1 MAFIRKIQL
10 KNYKRFSDFTITPN
24 QGINILVGDNEAG
37 KSTILEAI
45 DLVSCG
51 SLHRMDSIGVD
62 KLLNIDAVNAF
73 NDGNRKFENL
83 PILEVD
89 LYLEG
94 DFDFSMNGKNNLSGE
109 ECDGIRLVCR
119 ANDDYRTEINEAL
132 AENEKYFP
140 YDFYMARFST
150 FADEGYS
157 GYKKKLRTVLI
168 DSTNMNSDYATTDF
182 IKRMYAQY
190 TENNVK
196 ERVQH
201 KSQYRQ
207 LRNNFQEESLKG
219 LNERGPS
226 SSGYSFGLKRGSTIN
241 LENDLM
247 IFEENVGLDS
257 KGTGT
262 QVFVKTDFA
271 LERSGENVDVILV
284 EEPENHLSHVNLRKL
299 VQKINAK
306 HHGQLF
312 VTTHNSMISTRL
324 ELKNLLIVSTENR
337 NSPMMLNNLRDETA
351 KYFMKTPPASMV
363 EFVLSNKSILVEGPA
378 EFMLMERFYQII
390 RSKLPDEEGVQI
402 IDVRG
407 LSFKR
412 YLEIAKL
419 TGARVAVITDNDKD
433 YEKNCI
439 KKYKDFESDE
449 NIKIFSEKDNSKR
462 TFEIVLSGDNEE
474 LCESLFGGDCTAYML
489 NNKTEAAFDLLS
501 LSHDKEIV
509 VPNYIGEAIRWI
521 NE

>member
-1 MAFIRKIQL
+1 MAFIRKIRL
-10 KNYKRFSDFTITPN
+10 KNYKRFKDFTILPN
-24 QGINILVGDNEAG
+24 EGINILVGDNEAG

-45 DLVSCG
+45 DIVSCG
-51 SLHRMDSIGVD
+51 SLHKVESIGID
-62 KLLNIDAVNAF
+62 KLLNIDAVNVFLA
-73 NDGNRKFENL
+73 GTRKFETL
-83 PILEVD
+83 PTLEVD
-89 LYLEG
+89 LYLTG
-94 DFDFSMNGKNNLSGE
+94 DFPFTMNGNNNLE
-109 ECDGIRLVCR
+109 REVCDGIRLVCEP
-119 ANDDYRTEINEAL
+119 NDDYRTEINAAL

-140 YDFYMARFST
+140 YDFYKARFST
-150 FADEGYS
+150 FADDGYS

-190 TENNVK
+190 TENNLN
-196 ERVQH
+196 ERAQH
-201 KSQYRQ
+201 RSQYRQ
-207 LRNNFQEESLKG
+207 FRNNFQEESLKS
-219 LNERGPS
+219 LNERVPS

-247 IFEENVGLDS
+247 IFEGNIGLDG

-271 LERSGENVDVILV
+271 LEKSGQNVDVILV

-299 VQKINAK
+299 VQKINDK

-324 ELKNLLIVSTENR
+324 ELKNLLIISAENKE
-337 NSPMMLNNLRDETA
+337 SPMMLRNLRDETA

-363 EFVLSNKSILVEGPA
+363 EFVLSSKSILVEGPA
-378 EFMLMERFYQII
+378 EFMLMEKFYKNI
-390 RSKLPDEEGVQI
+390 RSKTPDEEGVQI

-419 TGARVAVITDNDKD
+419 TGVKVAVVTDNDTD
-433 YEKNCI
+433 YAKNCV
-439 KKYKDFESDE
+439 KKYKDFESDG
-449 NIKIFSEKDNSKR
+449 NIQVFSEKDNSKR
-462 TFEIVLSGDNEE
+462 TFEIVLSSVNEE
-474 LCESLFGGDCTAYML
+474 LCKSLFGEDATLYML
-489 NNKTEAAFDLLS
+489 SNKTEAAFELLS
-501 LSHDKEIV
+501 QDKEIV